1 MGKNKMLVVNLGNAM
16 WTKNRRIRTT
26 IFHCR
31 GSNVTANIYGKR
43 NKTLHFIWSFIV
55 NHRTKIIPHI
65 QVLQG
70 SSLE

>member
-31 GSNVTANIYGKR
+31 GSNVMQTFMEKEIKPYILFG
-43 NKTLHFIWSFIV
+43 
-55 NHRTKIIPHI
+55 
-65 QVLQG
+65 VL
-70 SSLE
+70 